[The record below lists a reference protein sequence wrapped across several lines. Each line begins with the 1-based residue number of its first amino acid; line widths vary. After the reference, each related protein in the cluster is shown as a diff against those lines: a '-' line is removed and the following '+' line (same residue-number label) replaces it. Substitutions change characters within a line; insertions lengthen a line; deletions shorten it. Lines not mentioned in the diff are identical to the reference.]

1 MSHEVGE
8 LFHFGHVGGSV
19 TLNSLVESGRT
30 IFIVIESGLIILTA
44 HFFIFLM
51 CFYDL
56 GHSFKINA
64 PITIFVHPNP
74 TLKDPSK
81 R

>member
-30 IFIVIESGLIILTA
+30 ILIVIESGSIILTA
-44 HFFIFLM
+44 HFLIFLM
-51 CFYDL
+51 CFYNL
-56 GHSFKINA
+56 GHSFKINTH
-64 PITIFVHPNP
+64 IIIFCTSQS